1 MISNV
6 IPANCLAL
14 NGMEGKIM
22 NRMLRW
28 VTVPLVFLIIVS
40 CSNAMQLAYPKPQP
54 LVPVKGEVSVKIDDQ
69 RIPERGGDEPLKVGI
84 VRNTFGMPFPL
95 MASPDREPTKVMR
108 ELLSD
113 CLEASGYK
121 VVDASKQTPQLHAVL
136 KVFWSD
142 GYQHSRMGLLMPM
155 EFKRVADTSSSWNH
169 AVDINTGKT
178 WGMGGFSQ
186 FNGAFNKM
194 LEEAKVDL
202 LEQFAKPEFEEAYLS
217 LR

>member
-1 MISNV
+1 MKRMI
-6 IPANCLAL
+6 
-14 NGMEGKIM
+14 
-22 NRMLRW
+22 RW
-28 VTVPLVFLIIVS
+28 ATVAMVFSIIVS

-54 LVPVKGEVSVKIDDQ
+54 KMPVKGEVSVKLVDQ

-84 VRNTFGMPFPL
+84 VRNTVGMPFPL
-95 MASPDREPTKVMR
+95 MASPEREPTKVMR

-121 VVDASKQTPQLHAVL
+121 VVDASLQVPQLHAVL

-142 GYQHSRMGLLMPM
+142 GYQHSRMGLLMPI
-155 EFKRVADTSSSWNH
+155 ELKGQTGGISLWSS
-169 AVDINTGKT
+169 AVNINTGKT

-194 LEEAKVDL
+194 LEEAKDDL
-202 LEQFAKPEFEEAYLS
+202 LDKFAKPDFEEAYLS

>member
-6 IPANCLAL
+6 SLSQK
-14 NGMEGKIM
+14 GVEGKIM
-22 NRMLRW
+22 KGMLRW
-28 VTVPLVFLIIVS
+28 VTVALVFLIVVS

-69 RIPERGGDEPLKVGI
+69 RISERGGDEPLKVGI
-84 VRNTFGMPFPL
+84 VRNTFGMPFAL

-113 CLEASGYK
+113 CLAASGYK
-121 VVDASKQTPQLHAVL
+121 IVDASPQTPQLHAVL

-142 GYQHSRMGLLMPM
+142 GYQHSRMGLLMPIAL
-155 EFKRVADTSSSWNH
+155 KRVADTASPWNYT
-169 AVDINTGKT
+169 VDINTGKT

-194 LEEAKVDL
+194 LEEAKDDL